1 MELDIHTCTHVGLL
15 PEKRMSVLTSSLM
28 AKKEK
33 CGSVVSPQFN
43 SPFWQ
48 HQVLYFNTFSWGRNS
63 LFVL

>member
-43 SPFWQ
+43 SPFW
-48 HQVLYFNTFSWGRNS
+48 
-63 LFVL
+63 